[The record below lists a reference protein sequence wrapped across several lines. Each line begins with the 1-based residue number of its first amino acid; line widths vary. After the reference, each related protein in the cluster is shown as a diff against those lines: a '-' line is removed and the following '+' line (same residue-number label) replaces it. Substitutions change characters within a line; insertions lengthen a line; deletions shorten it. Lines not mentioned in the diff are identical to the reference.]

1 MDMNREEIY
10 HYTERKKEEL
20 RAKSDSNILDKLNYI
35 ELIGVTVL
43 ASGGIYIAYQ
53 ILDSVVKF

>member
-1 MDMNREEIY
+1 MDMNREEMY
-10 HYTERKKEEL
+10 HYTERKREEL
-20 RAKSDSNILDKLNYI
+20 NARSKINSLDKLNYI

-43 ASGGIYIAYQ
+43 VSGGIYIAYQ

>member
-1 MDMNREEIY
+1 MNREEIY
-10 HYTERKKEEL
+10 YYTERKKEEL
-20 RAKSDSNILDKLNYI
+20 NARSKANILDKLNYI

>member
-1 MDMNREEIY
+1 MNREEMY

-20 RAKSDSNILDKLNYI
+20 NARSKSNILDKLNYI
-35 ELIGVTVL
+35 ELIGVTIL
-43 ASGGIYIAYQ
+43 ASGGIYIGYQ